1 MASLYL
7 HIPFCERKCI
17 YCDFYSIENLKPM
30 QTFVEALQKE
40 ISMYKSYSHRETI
53 ETIFFG
59 GGTPSLLSDDSL
71 KSIFETIHQNFNINK
86 NVEITLEANPGTV
99 DEKKLHSFREIGIN
113 RLSFGVQSFH
123 QNELEFLGRIH
134 NAEQAINSVKSAQ
147 DVGFENINIDLIYSL
162 PQQSMKNWEATLEK
176 AVALGTQHISAYSLI
191 VEPNTPLNRM
201 VESKQITPMPTEQDA
216 EMYEFTMK
224 FLQERG
230 FVHYEV
236 SNYARAGFESKH
248 NSNYWNHTNY
258 LGFGPSAHSF
268 WSDRRWWNVKNLQLY
283 IERIANETLPI
294 ESEESLTKTQLLD
307 EAIMLGLR
315 SNSLDFVQLEKRF
328 GINLCQVHNS
338 TIEQLLASNLAELNE
353 NKLRLTDNGFLLCD
367 SIAESLLVQLQV
379 EDLTCR
385 AA

>member
-1 MASLYL
+1 MSSIYL

-30 QTFVEALQKE
+30 LTFVEALQKE
-40 ISMYKSYSHRETI
+40 ISMYKSYSHREKV

-71 KSIFETIHQNFNINK
+71 KRIFETLHQNYEINPDA
-86 NVEITLEANPGTV
+86 EITLEANPGTV
-99 DEKKLHSFREIGIN
+99 DETKLRSFINVGIN

-134 NAEQAINSVKSAQ
+134 NSEQAMNSVKSAQ

-162 PQQSMKNWEATLEK
+162 PQQSMKNWEETLEK
-176 AVALGTQHISAYSLI
+176 ALALKTQHISAYSLI
-191 VEPNTPLNRM
+191 VEPNTPLHRM
-201 VESKQITPMPTEQDA
+201 VELKQITPSPTEQEA

-224 FLQERG
+224 YLQERG
-230 FVHYEV
+230 FIHYEV
-236 SNYARAGFESKH
+236 SNYARPGFESKH

-268 WSDRRWWNVKNLQLY
+268 WANRRWWNVKNLQLY
-283 IERIANETLPI
+283 IERIANETFPT
-294 ESEESLTKTQLLD
+294 ESEETLSNTQLLD

-315 SNSLDFVQLEKRF
+315 SNSLDLR
-328 GINLCQVHNS
+328 
-338 TIEQLLASNLAELNE
+338 TIEQRFGVNLRQVHQAKIQELVASKLAVFKG
-353 NKLRLTDNGFLLCD
+353 NKLHLTDNGFLLCD
-367 SIAESLLVQLQV
+367 SIAESLLIQLQ
-379 EDLTCR
+379 